1 MENVMGYSYGIFL
14 WDIFMGYFY
23 GITLGMIKAHFHLI
37 VSILKLG
44 VISCYIPFR
53 LSENI

>member
-1 MENVMGYSYGIFL
+1 MENIMGYSYGIFL